1 MGALL
6 ESPSA
11 PSVSRRAEPR
21 ARPVCLHCGAPSPQ
35 GDFCCAGCAYVYR
48 LVHDEGLDAYY
59 KIKDSVI
66 PPADPSLLQPRD
78 YAWISAAQKEAE
90 ARATADKASSPRLLL
105 DVQGISCVGCVW
117 LIEKVFLRQPGA
129 GRIEVSAQTGQMRIF
144 WEAGGVFDAA
154 EFARAL
160 QRFNYLVGPA
170 GASSKP
176 VRTES
181 RALAWRIGLCTAFAM
196 NVMLFTLPVYFGM
209 ERTFA
214 YAPLFG
220 TLSMAF
226 GTLSLLAGGGYF
238 LNRAVRALREGAV
251 HIDLPIALGIT
262 GAYTGSMLGWVS
274 GQEAYVYFDFVSA
287 FILLMLVGRWA
298 QVMVVERNQRQLLDQ
313 QPVPPRVKLIG
324 GDGKIT
330 EIPPEQLREGQ
341 RFAVGP
347 GNNVPVEARLGTD
360 EASLS
365 LAWINGESEPRVFR
379 AGQRVPAGAQNLARN
394 EIELVAMRG
403 WDGSLLA
410 ELLKPVVREGG
421 RHRFLERV
429 IQAYLVSIIGIAV
442 VAGAAWWWTTGD
454 GLRTGAV
461 VTAILV
467 VSCPCALGLAFP
479 LTEEM
484 ASLALRRRGVFVR
497 AGDLWPRLDR
507 VRKLVFDKTGTLTPE
522 TPVLFNPEALEAL
535 DDGQRSALA
544 ALVQA
549 SAHPLSRSLHEN
561 LLMQGRVEPLEGE
574 VRETI
579 GCGIEL
585 GGWSLGRPGWKDAK
599 VDDKA
604 GVVFARNGNIL
615 ARFTF
620 AERARADA
628 REELQA
634 LERRGLGIHVLSGD
648 RQAKVTALGW
658 DLGLPDACVLGGLSP
673 QDKAGW
679 LDAHGADQT
688 LMLGDGAN
696 DSLAFDRALC
706 RGTPAIHQG
715 VLGQKA
721 DFYYLGQGIAGIRA
735 LFEVN
740 DARRNTQRVLLAFMV
755 AYNLFAVGM
764 AVAGRMNPLVA
775 AILMPVSSLLTLAI
789 VGWGMRGVA
798 RRTA

>member
-1 MGALL
+1 MSALL
-6 ESPSA
+6 EA
-11 PSVSRRAEPR
+11 PLVSETAVRAGPR
-21 ARPVCLHCGAPSPQ
+21 AKPVCLHCGAPSPQ

-59 KIKDSVI
+59 KIKDQVTV
-66 PPADPSLLQPRD
+66 PADPSLLQPRD
-78 YAWISAAQKEAE
+78 YAWLAAAQKEAE
-90 ARATADKASSPRLLL
+90 ARATADQVSSPRLLL

-117 LIEKVFLRQPGA
+117 LIEKVFLKQSGA
-129 GRIEVSAQTGQMRIF
+129 GRIEVSAQTGQMRLF
-144 WEAGGVFDAA
+144 WGAGGVFDAT

-160 QRFNYLVGPA
+160 QRFNYLLGPA

-176 VRTES
+176 ARSES
-181 RALAWRIGLCTAFAM
+181 RALSWRIGLCTAFSM

-209 ERTFA
+209 AKTFA

-238 LNRAVRALREGAV
+238 LNRAVRALREGSV
-251 HIDLPIALGIT
+251 HIDLPIALGIV
-262 GAYTGSMLGWVS
+262 GAYTGSMLGWLS
-274 GQEAYVYFDFVSA
+274 GEEAYVYFDFVSA

-298 QVMVVERNQRQLLDQ
+298 QIMVVERNQRQLLSQ

-324 GDGKIT
+324 ADGKTT

-341 RFAVGP
+341 RFSVGL
-347 GNNVPVEARLGTD
+347 GNNVPVEARLETA
-360 EASLS
+360 EASFS
-365 LAWINGESEPRVFR
+365 LAWINGEAEPRVFR
-379 AGQRVPAGAQNLARN
+379 AGQRVPAGAQNLTRG
-394 EIELVAMRG
+394 ELELTTTRG

-421 RHRFLERV
+421 RYRFLERV
-429 IQAYLVSIIGIAV
+429 IQGYLVSVIGVAA

-454 GLRTGAV
+454 GLRAGAV

-497 AGDLWPRLDR
+497 SADLWPRLDR

-522 TPVLFNPEALEAL
+522 TPVLFNPETLVEL
-535 DDGQRSALA
+535 GDGERAALA

-561 LLMQGRVEPLEGE
+561 LLLQGRVDPLAGE
-574 VRETI
+574 VVETI
-579 GCGIEL
+579 GCGVEL
-585 GGWSLGRPGWKDAK
+585 GGWSLGRPGWKDG
-599 VDDKA
+599 DGSDQA
-604 GVVFARNGNIL
+604 GVVFANGGRVL
-615 ARFTF
+615 ARFMF
-620 AERARADA
+620 SERARVDA
-628 REELQA
+628 RDELQA
-634 LERRGLGIHVLSGD
+634 LAKRGLGTHVLSGD
-648 RQAKVTALGW
+648 RQARVAALAW
-658 DLGLPDACVLGGLSP
+658 DLGLSDENVIGGMSP
-673 QDKAGW
+673 QEKAGW
-679 LDAHGADQT
+679 LDAHDADRT

-721 DFYYLGQGIAGIRA
+721 DFYYLGRGIAGVRA

-740 DARRNTQRVLLAFMV
+740 DARRRTQGVLLVFMV
-755 AYNLFAVGM
+755 AYNVFAVGM

-798 RRTA
+798 RPKA